1 MSIPISVGIS
11 GAQAADAQSGG
22 PFDVQSDIVFGNSG
36 FSWGGSSGGSAP
48 YAPNDPYS
56 TSTSQTPTSS
66 ATGSGPALANAPG
79 GVSGVATSGSSIY
92 LWLALA
98 AAGGFG
104 IWILMKH
111 KKT

>member
-48 YAPNDPYS
+48 YAPYDPYS

-66 ATGSGPALANAPG
+66 ATGSGPALANTPG
-79 GVSGVATSGSSIY
+79 GLASGSSSIY